1 MTPLSATA
9 EQPEAPLFSDGIG
22 DRVVA
27 VDAATGDLLQILR
40 VRPKLL
46 SVPSFEFALRERAA
60 RLANFRHAYYARVRR
75 IDRHPTGLAIVSD
88 HVEGIRLSEMLRV
101 AHARSL
107 PLDLNAALC
116 LLRQLVPSIALLHEN
131 ARDVAHGILA
141 PDRLIVTPRAR
152 LVVVEHVLGSAVE
165 QLQFT
170 RERLW
175 SELHVAVPMSA
186 GIARFDHRADVT
198 AIGLVALALVL
209 GRPISEQEY
218 PHRVSQLLN
227 DARARTAGVED
238 QPLPEA
244 LQNWIARALHLDPRQ
259 GFASATEA
267 QSALED
273 ALSDDSGF
281 VAAPVALETFLSRY
295 ISVMLDPTP
304 PVSAPRASV
313 EPPAVKAPASTVAP
327 SPSIIREFMDAPV
340 APARP
345 SAPPVTA
352 SSPAFDAPARPRVD
366 PPVVSA
372 PRVNA
377 EPPVVS
383 APRVSVEPPVVS
395 APRVSVELPKPVEE
409 IKPSFAAMSPVI
421 PPAAPSHAAVT
432 SVINPPRVPDGPA
445 PSAAKPSVEPFVVTP
460 KSSVE
465 PPAVSGAKW
474 SAEPPAVSAP
484 KPSVEPPAVSGA
496 KWGAEPPVASAP
508 KPSVESR
515 VVSGAKASAEPRD
528 ITELLRDFDLPP
540 LPSNADVKHD
550 LIEPAWEAP
559 PARTR
564 FAGWRRIAV
573 AGLAIVA
580 LAEGGLIAAR
590 AYKKPVAPTMG
601 SLSVQTNPPGVS
613 VFVDGV
619 ARGNTPARISLN
631 AGSHIVE
638 LRGRGVPRVI
648 PVTVTAG
655 SEASQYLELPETP
668 SAGSLLVQS
677 DPAGARVTV
686 DGVDHGVAPV
696 SVADLAPG
704 DHEVVL
710 QAEGGPAVKQRVV
723 IQAGVTSSVLAP
735 VSTASAG
742 PVSGWLSVK
751 APVSI
756 EIREGGRLIGT
767 TDSDKIM
774 MAAGRHDVELVN
786 DTLGYRV
793 TRSIQ
798 VPAGKVAPI
807 TIEFPQGV
815 INVNAAP
822 WAEVFVD
829 GKRVGET
836 PIGNLPISIGPHEVI
851 FRHPQFGEKRQA
863 VSVTLKAP
871 VRLSVDMK
879 QQ

>member
-9 EQPEAPLFSDGIG
+9 EQPEAPLFSDGMG
-22 DRVVA
+22 ERVVA

-101 AHARSL
+101 AHARGL

-116 LLRQLVPSIALLHEN
+116 LLRQLVPSVALLHEN
-131 ARDVAHGILA
+131 ARDVAHGIIA
-141 PDRLIVTPRAR
+141 PERLIVTPRAR
-152 LVVVEHVLGSAVE
+152 LIVVEHVLGSAVE

-175 SELHVAVPMSA
+175 HDLRVAVPMSA

-198 AIGLVALALVL
+198 AVGLVALALVL
-209 GRPISEQEY
+209 GRPIGEQEY
-218 PHRVSQLLN
+218 PVRAGQLLGE
-227 DARARTAGVED
+227 ARARTAGIAD
-238 QPLPEA
+238 QALPDA
-244 LQNWIARALHLDPRQ
+244 LHSWIARALQLDPRQ
-259 GFASATEA
+259 GFANASEA
-267 QSALED
+267 QTALEE
-273 ALSDDSGF
+273 ALADDSGF

-295 ISVMLDPTP
+295 IAVMLDPVAPAPAEAATAG
-304 PVSAPRASV
+304 APRRSDA
-313 EPPAVKAPASTVAP
+313 PIAAPAPNV
-327 SPSIIREFMDAPV
+327 IREFLD
-340 APARP
+340 
-345 SAPPVTA
+345 
-352 SSPAFDAPARPRVD
+352 SSPASKPRVD

-372 PRVNA
+372 PTVR
-377 EPPVVS
+377 
-383 APRVSVEPPVVS
+383 VEPPVVS
-395 APRVSVELPKPVEE
+395 PDPEVSAPPDDVF
-409 IKPSFAAMSPVI
+409 KPSFAAMSPVTS
-421 PPAAPSHAAVT
+421 PAASPAPAQ
-432 SVINPPRVPDGPA
+432 SVINPPRATETFAPA
-445 PSAAKPSVEPFVVTP
+445 PSSFDAPFATKPAVDASFASALKSLEPIEP
-460 KSSVE
+460 KAPVE
-465 PPAVSGAKW
+465 PPAVSVAKPGVAAES
-474 SAEPPAVSAP
+474 SA
-484 KPSVEPPAVSGA
+484 
-496 KWGAEPPVASAP
+496 AERPEA
-508 KPSVESR
+508 
-515 VVSGAKASAEPRD
+515 RD

-540 LPSNADVKHD
+540 LPGTPENKHD
-550 LIEPAWEAP
+550 EIDLDREEPMP
-559 PARTR
+559 QKR
-564 FAGWRRIAV
+564 FTGWRRVAV
-573 AGLAIVA
+573 VGLAIFA
-580 LAEGGLIAAR
+580 LAEGGVIAMR
-590 AYKKPVAPTMG
+590 GLRKPVEPTMG
-601 SLSVQTNPPGVS
+601 SLSVQTNPPGVA

-638 LRGRGVPRVI
+638 LRGRGVPRVM
-648 PVTVTAG
+648 PVTVTGG

-677 DPAGARVTV
+677 DPPGASVSV
-686 DGVDHGVAPV
+686 DGVAHGVAPV

-735 VSTASAG
+735 VSTATPG

-751 APVSI
+751 APVAI

-774 MAAGRHDVELVN
+774 LAVGRHEIELVN

-793 TRSIQ
+793 TRTIQ
-798 VPAGKVAPI
+798 VPPGKVAPI
-807 TIEFPQGV
+807 TVEFPQGV
-815 INVNAAP
+815 MNVNASP
-822 WAEVFVD
+822 WAEVYVD
-829 GKRVGET
+829 GKKVGDT
-836 PIGNLPISIGPHEVI
+836 PIGNLPISIGPHEIV